1 MSAGSY
7 LLQYLLYTL
16 KSTLSRVRDDSR
28 SVCLP
33 ISTASEGSCRNS
45 FRIGGRT
52 DGTFRLRGV
61 CRVLRV
67 SEGKTLATILH
78 RPSSAEGISVYPSII
93 MISPDLLPSQ
103 ERCKDYKDCTFYW
116 TGTSHGAST
125 CRLYEGCDSLV
136 REPLGRTV
144 RAFLCF
150 LLCCLSNLVSIY
162 FD

>member
-1 MSAGSY
+1 MGAGSY
-7 LLQYLLYTL
+7 SLQYLLYTL
-16 KSTLSRVRDDSR
+16 ESTLSRVRDGSR

-45 FRIGGRT
+45 FRIGSRT

-67 SEGKTLATILH
+67 SEGKPPATILH
-78 RPSSAEGISVYPSII
+78 RPSSAECISVYPRII
-93 MISPDLLPSQ
+93 MNSPDLLPSQ

-144 RAFLCF
+144 LVLCF
-150 LLCCLSNLVSIY
+150 LLCCLSDLVSIY